1 LIAALGVSI
10 VFLGIG
16 RIELASG
23 GVSVSA
29 WSVSRTT
36 FFFWLGFKFL
46 RLARGGWA
54 AGNPRDWQPHAPLGL
69 FFLAVTLS
77 LLPDFRQSGDYRYF
91 FFGCAHVVM
100 LVDLFSQA
108 PQRRWLPVILGL
120 TPLVL
125 VLRGFADDPSIL
137 NFTLSQRFAF
147 PLDHPNTAG
156 YLFAMSIPLCAVV
169 AIVSRRWWR
178 RISVASCAS
187 QIVALILT
195 FSRGAWL
202 GWAASVFFLAF
213 LSRKWIFL
221 ALSLLLT
228 AASVLTFSSIQDR
241 LVSMV
246 QPRDDPSL
254 RERLQLFS
262 GSLSVGMENPLLGV
276 GYGRGR
282 LKEALRPHLKGTAL
296 EQSPIWHT
304 HNVYLEL
311 LAGTGFLGLL
321 TFLGLIGTTLLRV
334 LSAAWTRQGAQRLVG
349 FALAAS
355 WVAAIVAAAGDVP
368 FYHHETR
375 IFFFSLLGAA
385 QIYYS
390 AADAVDALPMTVN
403 APRK

>member
-1 LIAALGVSI
+1 M
-10 VFLGIG
+10 
-16 RIELASG
+16 
-23 GVSVSA
+23 SA
-29 WSVSRTT
+29 WSVSRTS
-36 FFFWLGFKFL
+36 FFFWLGFKVL
-46 RLARGGWA
+46 RGVREGWTLGKGSA
-54 AGNPRDWQPHAPLGL
+54 LKPLAPLGV

-100 LVDLFSQA
+100 VVDLFSRA

-125 VLRGFADDPSIL
+125 VLRGFAYNPSIL
-137 NFTLSQRFAF
+137 NFSLSQRFAF
-147 PLDHPNTAG
+147 PLDHANTAG
-156 YLFAMSIPLCAVV
+156 YLFAMSIPLCALVV
-169 AIVSRRWWR
+169 LVSLRWWR
-178 RISVASCAS
+178 RISVVSCAG
-187 QIVALILT
+187 QIFALILT

-202 GWAASVFFLAF
+202 GWAASVFFLAL
-213 LSRKWIFL
+213 LSRKWIIL

-228 AASVLTFSSIQDR
+228 AASMLIFPSIQDR
-241 LVSMV
+241 LASMV

-254 RERLQLFS
+254 RERLQLFTS
-262 GSLSVGMENPLLGV
+262 SLNVGMENPLLGV

-296 EQSPIWHT
+296 EESPIWHT

-321 TFLGLIGTTLLRV
+321 AFLWLIGATLLRV
-334 LSAAWTRQGAQRLVG
+334 LSAALARQGAQRLLG
-349 FALAAS
+349 FALATS
-355 WVAAIVAAAGDVP
+355 WVAAIVAGIGDIP

-375 IFFFSLLGAA
+375 IFFFSLLATA

-390 AADAVDALPMTVN
+390 STGAADALPVSIN
-403 APRK
+403 FPRD